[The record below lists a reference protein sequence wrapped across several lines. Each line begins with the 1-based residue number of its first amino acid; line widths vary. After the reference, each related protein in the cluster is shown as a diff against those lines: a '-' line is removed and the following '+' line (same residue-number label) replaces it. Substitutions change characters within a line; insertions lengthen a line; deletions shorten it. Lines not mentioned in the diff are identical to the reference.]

1 MSSAILNPDVF
12 SVYIDE
18 KNDYG
23 NAMRRWSQRGIL
35 LSACLLISSVAS
47 AATDLTFHKDIQPII
62 QEKCVTC
69 HRTGGAG
76 PMPLITYE
84 EVSPFAGLIMY
95 KTGLKD
101 KMGAMPPFYL
111 ERDNGIQ
118 DYKSNPAL
126 SEEQIAMIAEWAQN
140 GAPRGNPDDAPE
152 LREFEDGPVWRSGTP
167 DLVIRSAPI
176 TMKAGQPDWWGA
188 IPDIPIPLEEDRY
201 IRQVEIREVN
211 DVDRSKISTSVGG
224 QFVVHHMQWAIQAFD
239 EEGNPIEDMKTNM
252 PIHELGRMP
261 DIFDPKAGRLLPA
274 HARAISNNTTHLHS
288 NGVDTTANIE
298 IAFYFHPKGYEPAY
312 ETSRVSLGDG
322 INMSIPGNS
331 TGTEL
336 HSYAVLKKPTKI
348 SAFEPHLHGPGA
360 RMCLEAIWGMNIETL
375 SCVGY
380 DHNWVI
386 NYTYADNAQPLLPA
400 GTILH
405 ATAFMNNSQSN
416 PNVPDPRNWQ
426 GAGNRSV
433 TNMFIDLGIQ
443 LEMTEDQFME
453 EMVARREAL
462 DLSPGDSVPGC
473 PLCMMPIVNPLEL
486 TEEAKKDMSPA
497 QISYW
502 EVN

>member
-1 MSSAILNPDVF
+1 MRSHYSRWLHRVGLIAISLMA
-12 SVYIDE
+12 S
-18 KNDYG
+18 G
-23 NAMRRWSQRGIL
+23 
-35 LSACLLISSVAS
+35 VAV
-47 AATDLTFHKDIQPII
+47 ADTTLTFHKDIQPIL
-62 QEKCVTC
+62 QEKCVHC
-69 HRTGGAG
+69 HRDGGAG
-76 PMPLITYE
+76 PMPLISYE
-84 EVSPFAGLIMY
+84 EVAPYAGLIMY

-140 GAPRGNPDDAPE
+140 GSPQGNPDDAPT
-152 LREFEDGPVWRSGTP
+152 LREFEDGPEWRSGTP
-167 DLVIRSAPI
+167 DLVIRSAAI

-188 IPDIPIPLEEDRY
+188 IPDIPIPLDEARY
-201 IRQVEIREVN
+201 IRQVEIREIN

-224 QFVVHHMQWAIQAFD
+224 QFIVHHMQWAIQAFD
-239 EEGNPIEDMKTNM
+239 AEGNPIDDMRTNM

-274 HARAISNNTTHLHS
+274 NARAISNNTTHLHS
-288 NGVDTTANIE
+288 NGIDTTAHIE
-298 IAFYFHPKGYEPAY
+298 IAFYFHPKGYEPSY
-312 ETSRVSLGDG
+312 EISRMIMGDG
-322 INMSIPGNS
+322 INMSIPGN
-331 TGTEL
+331 TTTTEL
-336 HSYAVLKKPTKI
+336 HSYATLRKPTKI
-348 SAFEPHLHGPGA
+348 SAFEPHLHGPGS
-360 RMCLEAIWGMNIETL
+360 RMCLEAIWGVSIETL

-386 NYTYADNAQPLLPA
+386 NYTYADHAQPLLPA

-405 ATAFMNNSQSN
+405 LTAFMDNSTTN

-443 LEMTEDQFME
+443 LEMTDDQFLD
-453 EMVARREAL
+453 EMTARREL
-462 DLSPGDSVPGC
+462 LKLTKDDSVRGC

-486 TEEAKKDMSPA
+486 TEEERKTMSPA
-497 QISYW
+497 QIRYW
-502 EVN
+502 DVKQ